1 MPDRMP
7 DADTP
12 QKKITKIIVDRD
24 ACIGA
29 ASCVAVAGRTFYMD
43 DENKAVVIEPW
54 TDDFDTIMLAA
65 QSCPVLAISVFDE
78 DGNQL
83 YP

>member
-1 MPDRMP
+1 MDEP
-7 DADTP
+7 
-12 QKKITKIIVDRD
+12 KKRKIVKVIVDRE

-43 DENKAVVIEPW
+43 DENKAVVVEPW
-54 TDDFDTIMLAA
+54 GDDDETVMLAA
-65 QSCPVLAISVFDE
+65 QSCPTLAIKLIDE
-78 DGNQL
+78 DGNQV

>member
-1 MPDRMP
+1 MESE
-7 DADTP
+7 
-12 QKKITKIIVDRD
+12 QSSKKIAKVIVDREL
-24 ACIGA
+24 CIGA

-43 DENKAVVIEPW
+43 EENKAVVIEPW
-54 TDDFDTIMLAA
+54 SDDTDTILLAA
-65 QSCPVLAISVFDE
+65 QSCPVLAIKVIDE